1 MKIKARNNKK
11 YMEKT
16 SDLLR
21 TAWDLVQL
29 LDKGADECL
38 PNEIVDIVKL
48 HAKLAVGSAWIPVPG
63 ADVAAGAVNIWSM
76 YIRINSKVDMSFGE
90 SILKTIASGVATNLA
105 SYAAMMG
112 VGSLIKLVPG
122 IGTWTGALVMS
133 ATLYAIT
140 LASGYVYLKALTIL
154 LRQKKSKSITS
165 KDLKDAIDVFLT
177 NNKNEIK
184 RFIKSAKDSY
194 KENK

>member
-1 MKIKARNNKK
+1 
-11 YMEKT
+11 MEKA
-16 SDLLR
+16 SDLLK

-112 VGSLIKLVPG
+112 VGSLIKLIPG

-154 LRQKKSKSITS
+154 LRQKKSKSITN
-165 KDLKDAIDVFLT
+165 KDLKEAIDVFLT
-177 NNKNEIK
+177 ENKNDIK

-194 KENK
+194 KENKQ